1 MMNGI
6 FEKARR
12 RAIKALGGIA
22 VEDIA
27 YHKMGESRIYAKLPV
42 RMQACYM
49 NHLNHA
55 EPEYFDFILE
65 RLASEMAKGILRD
78 KFYTLNTQE
87 TPYGTECRMTVE
99 LLPPVDGW

>member
-1 MMNGI
+1 M
-6 FEKARR
+6 
-12 RAIKALGGIA
+12 IKALGGRA

-65 RLASEMAKGILRD
+65 RLASEVAKGILRD
-78 KFYTLNTQE
+78 KLYELKTEETLI
-87 TPYGTECRMTVE
+87 GTEYRILIE
-99 LLPPVDGW
+99 IIPPE